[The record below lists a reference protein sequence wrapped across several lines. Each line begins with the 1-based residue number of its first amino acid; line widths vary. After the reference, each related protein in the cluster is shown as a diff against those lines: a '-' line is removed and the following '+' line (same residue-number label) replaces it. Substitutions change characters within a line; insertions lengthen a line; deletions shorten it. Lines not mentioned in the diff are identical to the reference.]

1 VSESSPLRILL
12 VDDTPGAESCVA
24 RWLQADIPTVDVRRA
39 PSSAALSEA
48 LASDRFDM
56 VITEA
61 HLSWVEGLDIL
72 REVKSRQPEHPV
84 LMLTGHGDEDLAVS
98 ALQAGFDAYLRKGPD
113 QGGRLAAA
121 VNAALET
128 ARERAARRRAEQALV
143 ESEARHRAILETAS
157 DTIVTIDEH
166 GRIESVN
173 PAVRHMF
180 GYEPADVVG
189 QEITLLMPLAMD
201 EAEGADRDHDRRHGE
216 PHAPEHGKTHIH
228 PIAQVTAG
236 RRKDGTTFPLD
247 LAISEIRLSGRRL
260 FTGIIRDIT
269 EHRRA
274 EADRIMLLDRERS
287 AVAEWRREATEKS
300 LILENMLDAV
310 IVANRDGRWVLVNGA
325 AGRLLGMDPV
335 ELIGIGLGE
344 QPWETL
350 DESGEPLPY
359 DQRPLVRALLGERAS
374 MIQRIRTVDGREVI
388 GRAASAPVRD
398 ETGAIIGAVHVVHD
412 MTEEYARA
420 RQVAQGAKL
429 RSLGQL
435 AGGVAHDLNQYLG
448 LVVGYGD
455 LATQA
460 LRDEI
465 DLESARDSVAT
476 MVRAAVDGAE
486 AVRRLLLF
494 ARPSA
499 DGPPTH
505 VEMEEVLREV
515 AKLTAPRWR
524 DAAQQQGRRIA
535 VSLEVENGD
544 LAVDGWASDLREAF
558 ANLVLNAVDALPEG
572 GTIRLGVRLVGNE
585 VIATVEDDGI
595 GMSAETRERL
605 FEPFFSTKGEGG
617 SGLGLA
623 IVFGIVERHNGTI
636 TVESTPGHGTVFR
649 LAFPSAASTSQAGRA
664 MDDPD
669 VTRELRIL
677 VVDDEPAL
685 VTMLA
690 RLLGSDGHDVK
701 IATSGEEALAILA
714 SRPTD
719 VVISDL
725 SMGAGMN
732 GWELAEAVRVLPNRP
747 HFILTTGWGA
757 EIEPEEAEARGV
769 MAVVS
774 KPYRLPDLRKILNTV

>member
-1 VSESSPLRILL
+1 VSDSSPLRILL
-12 VDDTPGAESCVA
+12 VDDTPGAETYVA
-24 RWLQADIPTVDVRRA
+24 HWLQADIPTVDVRRA
-39 PSSAALSEA
+39 PTPAALTEA
-48 LASDRFDM
+48 LASDRYDV

-61 HLSWVEGLDIL
+61 RLAWTEGLDIL
-72 REVKSRQPEHPV
+72 RAVKSRQPEHPV
-84 LMLTGHGDEDLAVS
+84 LMLTSQGDEDLAVS

-143 ESEARHRAILETAS
+143 ESEIRHRAILETAT

-173 PAVRHMF
+173 PAVRRMF
-180 GYEPADVVG
+180 GYEPGEVVG
-189 QEITLLMPLAMD
+189 REIGLLMPLALD
-201 EAEGADRDHDRRHGE
+201 DAADDGSHDHRPGEAHSHE
-216 PHAPEHGKTHIH
+216 PGTTHIL

-247 LAISEIRLSGRRL
+247 LAISEIRVSGRRL

-274 EADRIMLLDRERS
+274 EADRIMLLERERS
-287 AVAEWRREATEKS
+287 AMAEWRREATEKS

-310 IVANRDGRWVLVNGA
+310 IVTDRDGRWVLVNGA
-325 AGRLLGMDPV
+325 AGRLLGMDSI

-344 QPWETL
+344 QPWQTFAEN
-350 DESGEPLPY
+350 GEPLPY
-359 DQRPLVRALLGERAS
+359 EQRPLVRALRGERAS
-374 MIQRIRTVDGREVI
+374 MIQRIRTVDGRDVV

-412 MTEEYARA
+412 MTEDYARA

-455 LATQA
+455 LAIEA
-460 LRDEI
+460 LDGEI
-465 DLESARDSVAT
+465 DVESARDSVAT

-499 DGPPTH
+499 DGPP
-505 VEMEEVLREV
+505 VRVQVDEVLREV

-535 VSLEVENGD
+535 VNLEIGD
-544 LAVDGWASDLREAF
+544 GDMAIDGWASDLREAF
-558 ANLVLNAVDALPEG
+558 ANLLLNAVDALPRG
-572 GTIRLGVRLVGNE
+572 GTIRLGVRTAGDQV
-585 VIATVEDDGI
+585 VATVEDDGI
-595 GMSAETRERL
+595 GMSPETRERL

-636 TVESTPGHGTVFR
+636 SVESAPGRGTTFCISI
-649 LAFPSAASTSQAGRA
+649 PSAARTAQSGGA

-669 VTRELRIL
+669 VTRELQIL

-690 RLLGSDGHDVK
+690 RLLGSDGHNVTV
-701 IATSGEEALAILA
+701 ATSGEEALAILA
-714 SRPTD
+714 SSPAD

-732 GWELAEAVRVLPNRP
+732 GWELAEAVRALPSRP
-747 HFILTTGWGA
+747 RFILTTGWGA
-757 EIEPEEAEARGV
+757 EIEPDEAAARGV

-774 KPYRLPDLRKILNTV
+774 KPYRLPDLRKILNTI